1 MTADRLTQYAELQ
14 ALRAETQA
22 LHDETDKLLRA
33 QADQA
38 QQHDMTAIDRALAN
52 PVRAVALLHISA
64 KRGVTLEPGVSAE
77 LCNTAIRELDEMDA
91 LHAAINGRV
100 MQTSPKCHAQVRAW
114 AARMDQTLD
123 KLVHVTARMQ
133 QSFS

>member
-77 LCNTAIRELDEMDA
+77 LCNMTIAELDAIDRLLDSISERVESSSQDG
-91 LHAAINGRV
+91 HA
-100 MQTSPKCHAQVRAW
+100 HVRAW
-114 AARMDQTLD
+114 AARMEQTMD
-123 KLVHVTARMQ
+123 KLGACVARMQ